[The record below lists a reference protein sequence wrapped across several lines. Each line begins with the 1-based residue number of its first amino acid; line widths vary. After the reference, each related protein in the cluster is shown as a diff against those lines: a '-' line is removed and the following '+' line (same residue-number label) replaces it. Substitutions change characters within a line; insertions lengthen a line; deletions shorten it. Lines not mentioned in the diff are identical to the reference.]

1 MHQTDDMIKQLTYF
15 AVFDEKSS
23 LKRLAIIVGTGAKA

>member
-1 MHQTDDMIKQLTYF
+1 MHQTGDMIKQLTYF
-15 AVFDEKSS
+15 DVVLEKSS